1 MKDTMIKP
9 SLLRGLRNAT
19 LQLKKIPGSILVLN
33 LLRKAFSGCDC
44 CVDVRNFDGS
54 LNARFCLNE
63 HMQSQIFWYG
73 YYSRDIVLLLDKLLK
88 PGMAVMD
95 VGANIGEI
103 TLTSA
108 RRVGNLGRVYAFE
121 PMPTLN
127 ARLQEHVESNHMTQ
141 VTTLCLGVSDHEG
154 RAQIYATSGEFHDG
168 TNHAG
173 LGTLYASSVRG
184 SAVGEIELQTLDQVV
199 RERDIQRVDLIKID
213 IEGAELPALKG
224 ATETINRFHPYF
236 IIEIQK
242 DTAEQAGYQAKD
254 ILDLLNRHDYRFFT
268 IGRKAKLTPLT
279 ADTLK
284 PFQNVLC
291 VHSRSQLAF

>member
-1 MKDTMIKP
+1 
-9 SLLRGLRNAT
+9 
-19 LQLKKIPGSILVLN
+19 
-33 LLRKAFSGCDC
+33 
-44 CVDVRNFDGS
+44 
-54 LNARFCLNE
+54 
-63 HMQSQIFWYG
+63 
-73 YYSRDIVLLLDKLLK
+73 LLLDKLLR
-88 PGMAVMD
+88 PGMVVMD

-127 ARLQEHVESNHMTQ
+127 ARLQEHVDSNHLTQ
-141 VTTLCLGVSDHEG
+141 VTALCLGVSDHRG
-154 RAQIYATSGEFHDG
+154 RAQIYAASGEFHDG

-184 SAVGEIELQTLDQVV
+184 AAVGEIELQTLDQVV

-213 IEGAELPALKG
+213 IEGSELPALKG
-224 ATETINRFHPYF
+224 ATETIDRFHPYF
-236 IIEIQK
+236 IIEIQN
-242 DTAEQAGYQAKD
+242 DTAEQAGYQARD
-254 ILDLLNRHDYRFFT
+254 ILDLLSRHDYRFFT
-268 IGRKAKLTPLT
+268 IGRKAKLSPLT
-279 ADTLK
+279 ADTLN